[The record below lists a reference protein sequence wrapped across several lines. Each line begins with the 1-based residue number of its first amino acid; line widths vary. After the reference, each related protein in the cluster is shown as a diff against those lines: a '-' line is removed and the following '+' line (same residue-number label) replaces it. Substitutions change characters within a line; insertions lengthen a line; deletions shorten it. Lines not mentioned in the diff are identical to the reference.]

1 MPTSNHQMA
10 TIQLAFLVISNQ
22 LQQAQHHSTCL
33 FGYFQLV
40 TTRATPFNL
49 PFWGIS
55 PSFTANKFYLPHFCI
70 QFPSLFGGGKYIYKP
85 PHFEPIWS
93 SGLQVLPLLSTPIPL
108 LGTEEA
114 QQCRKKSS
122 QLLFLYWVVSFL
134 FLFLLCYIPFASSF
148 LLYCPSTPSM
158 RDFSLPYYCSTS
170 FWSEFLQLFPKP
182 HPKP

>member
-1 MPTSNHQMA
+1 MATSNHQMA

-22 LQQAQHHSTCL
+22 LQQGQHHSTCL

-93 SGLQVLPLLSTPIPL
+93 SGLQVLLLLSTPIPL

-134 FLFLLCYIPFASSF
+134 FLFLLCYHTFCFFLVSF
-148 LLYCPSTPSM
+148 IVLLPP
-158 RDFSLPYYCSTS
+158 L
-170 FWSEFLQLFPKP
+170 
-182 HPKP
+182 